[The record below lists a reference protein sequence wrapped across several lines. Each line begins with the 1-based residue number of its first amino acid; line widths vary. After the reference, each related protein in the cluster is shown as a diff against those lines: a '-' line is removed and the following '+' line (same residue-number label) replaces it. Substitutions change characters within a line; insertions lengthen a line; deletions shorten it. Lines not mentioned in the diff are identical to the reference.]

1 MLDPGKGSR
10 VYGDDVRTKGSTNR
24 ALYCGELARAAG
36 VSTDMLRFY
45 ERRGL
50 ILAAPRSAA
59 GYRLFPPETLARVR
73 LIQGAL
79 AIGFSV
85 KELGAILG
93 ERDRGGA
100 PCQRVRKLA
109 GEKLATLETR
119 LREMQRWRREL
130 RGTLAV
136 WDRKLSKTP
145 NGQRAGLLEAFVATH
160 PTRRRQSSGRFALPS
175 GDKKREKQQ

>member
-1 MLDPGKGSR
+1 
-10 VYGDDVRTKGSTNR
+10 VRTKAFANR
-24 ALYCGELARAAG
+24 ALYCGELARAAS
-36 VSTDMLRFY
+36 VSADTLRFY
-45 ERRGL
+45 ERSGL
-50 ILAAPRSAA
+50 IRAVPRSAA

-109 GEKLATLETR
+109 GEKLATLEVR

-130 RGTLAV
+130 RSLLAM
-136 WDRKLSKTP
+136 WDHRLRKTP
-145 NGQRAGLLEAFVATH
+145 KGQRAGLLEAFVTTH
-160 PTRRRQSSGRFALPS
+160 PTR
-175 GDKKREKQQ
+175 